1 MVLLTLICAV
11 VGMVSYT
18 AVRLSLDSQLDA
30 ALAQASHRA
39 AAFGG
44 APASG
49 GNGGPTSTR
58 PNPLDARGTGVG
70 TLTAR
75 VSSDGTVLSAGI
87 LSVGSAEPA
96 LTPADNA
103 ALGALAV
110 PATIAEGGQPPAQP
124 SPAPVDRTLS
134 IGDYRLAAVG
144 LANGDTIV
152 TGLPLEA
159 QHNTLVA
166 LLRTIVLV
174 SLGGLLALGLVGTL
188 IIRRTLHPLEELSAV
203 ATRVSKL
210 QLDAGEVALA
220 ERVPDE
226 AANPATEVGN
236 LGHALNKMLD
246 NVASALEARQR
257 SEMQVRRFVADAS
270 HELRTPLTAIRGY
283 TELLRISENLSP
295 DGGKSLERVEQH
307 SARMARLVEDLLL
320 LARLDEGRAPQ
331 LAPTD
336 LTEVLVET
344 VSDVQV
350 AAPGHRW
357 ELDLPE
363 EPVVVHADAEQ
374 LRALLL
380 NLLSNAHKHTPPGTT
395 VVAGMERAKDGSV
408 LVTVSDNGPGVPEE
422 FQDKAFDRFARADS
436 ARSGAAPSTGLG
448 LSIVQAIAQ
457 SHGARISLSSRPG
470 STRFSLELPA
480 Q

>member
-1 MVLLTLICAV
+1 MVLLTAICAV

-18 AVRLSLDSQLDA
+18 AVQLSLDSQLDA
-30 ALAQASHRA
+30 ALASASHRA

-44 APASG
+44 AGSSG
-49 GNGGPTSTR
+49 GSTGSGTPR

-70 TLTAR
+70 TFTAR
-75 VSSDGTVLSAGI
+75 LAADGTVASAGI
-87 LSVGSAEPA
+87 LSVGTAQPQITNDDARILAE
-96 LTPADNA
+96 
-103 ALGALAV
+103 LAV
-110 PATIAEGGQPPAQP
+110 PVPTDGQPPVQP
-124 SPAPVDRTLS
+124 AMNPVDRTLS

-144 LANGDTIV
+144 LSTGETIV

-166 LLRTIVLV
+166 LLRTIVVV
-174 SLGGLLALGLVGTL
+174 SAAGLLALGLVGTI
-188 IIRRTLHPLEELSAV
+188 IIRRTLRPLEELSAV

-220 ERVPDE
+220 ERVPPA

-236 LGHALNKMLD
+236 VGHAFNNMLD
-246 NVASALEARQR
+246 NVANALEARQR

-283 TELLRISENLSP
+283 TELLRISEDLTP

-331 LAPTD
+331 RAPMD

-363 EPVVVHADAEQ
+363 DPVVVQADAEQ

-395 VVAGMERAKDGSV
+395 VVAGMRQSPGGSV
-408 LVTVSDNGPGVPEE
+408 VVTVSDNGPGVPEA

-436 ARSGAAPSTGLG
+436 ARSGAVPSTGLG
-448 LSIVQAIAQ
+448 LAIVQAIAQ
-457 SHGARISLSSRPG
+457 AHGARISLSSRPG
-470 STRFSLELPA
+470 FTRFSLELPA
-480 Q
+480 S